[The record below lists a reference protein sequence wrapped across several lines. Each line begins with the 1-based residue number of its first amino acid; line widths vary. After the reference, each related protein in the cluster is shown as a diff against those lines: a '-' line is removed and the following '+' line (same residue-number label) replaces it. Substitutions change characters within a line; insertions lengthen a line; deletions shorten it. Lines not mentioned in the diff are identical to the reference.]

1 MCVLIF
7 VRLAWRVK
15 AGWDGCKAGV
25 AWFEMQ
31 ERRLAGVVTLGVT
44 GGGTGPGARGSWLC
58 PQPVSPGSALAPLA
72 LTLARLTREHGDKQ
86 SVRPSDLRQETPL
99 RTLRTLNNVQIE
111 NCQD

>member
-1 MCVLIF
+1 MGGRDGVMEGGRDGVVLSEG
-7 VRLAWRVK
+7 RM
-15 AGWDGCKAGV
+15 GCKAGV

-72 LTLARLTREHGDKQ
+72 LTLTRLTREHGD
-86 SVRPSDLRQETPL
+86 
-99 RTLRTLNNVQIE
+99 
-111 NCQD
+111 CQRGREGECFTV